1 METQKT
7 VNSQNHP
14 EEQNCPP
21 ALLRGMYIGAA
32 AMEDSMEVLQKAK
45 NRTIIWFSNSTPGC
59 LSKENENIKSKL
71 CMSPYAHCSTVYNSQ
86 GIEAN

>member
-59 LSKENENIKSKL
+59 LSKEKENTNWKRYIH
-71 CMSPYAHCSTVYNSQ
+71 PYVHCSIIDNSQ
-86 GIEAN
+86 DIEAT